1 MENPIASAKVIDPD
15 IRRQAIAWYVLMNSG
30 EATAAERSACE
41 HWLALH
47 PQHADAWS
55 RLDSVRNALAGV
67 PGNIAIPTLTGGNT
81 NRRGLLKGGAWLA
94 LGLGSGALMWR
105 EQPWRTY
112 MADFKTRTGEQR
124 QFTLDDGS
132 QLLLNTDTQIDL
144 RFSNH
149 TRLLHLLH
157 GEVLI
162 QTAADQSGSFDESRS
177 RKASRPFEIQTAQ
190 GRIRALGTRFVVRD
204 QQDYTLVTVLEHAVE
219 IRLQNRSAPVRLEA
233 GQQVR
238 FSRERVEQP
247 QPVSAN
253 ADAWVHGQLAVND
266 QPLGEVITELARYR
280 PGILRI
286 SPEASAIRVS
296 GVFPVKDTDRTLAV
310 LASRFP
316 IRINATTPYWIRIEL
331 AP

>member
-81 NRRGLLKGGAWLA
+81 NRRGLLKGVAWLA

-105 EQPWRTY
+105 EQPWQTY
-112 MADFKTRTGEQR
+112 GSDFKTRTGEQR

-132 QLLLNTDTQIDL
+132 QLLLNTDTQVALHFGEQRRMLQLL
-144 RFSNH
+144 R
-149 TRLLHLLH
+149 
-157 GEVLI
+157 GEVHI
-162 QTAADQSGSFDESRS
+162 QTATATNEF
-177 RKASRPFEIQTAQ
+177 RPFEVETTH

-204 QQDYTLVTVLEHAVE
+204 LGDFTLVAVLEHAVE
-219 IRLQNRSAPVRLEA
+219 IYLKNTTVPVRLEA
-233 GQQVR
+233 GQQLR
-238 FSRERVEQP
+238 FNRDNVEQ
-247 QPVSAN
+247 QRAISASTN
-253 ADAWVHGQLAVND
+253 AWVHGQLAVND
-266 QPLGEVITELARYR
+266 QPLGDVIAELARYR
-280 PGILRI
+280 PGFVRI
-286 SPEASAIRVS
+286 SPEAAAIRVS
-296 GVFPVKDTDRTLAV
+296 GVFPIKDTDRTLAI

-316 IRINATTPYWIRIEL
+316 IQVHATTPYWVSIAL
-331 AP
+331 AK